1 MRGEG
6 FQGGLRSGAAVLLA
20 CLLLCLPMVALAD
33 ETPPFRVL
41 WADTQRAEGIYL
53 LDARIDYRLAP
64 NLREALHNG
73 VRLTFEMRVEI
84 TRQRDWLWDE
94 TVAGLT
100 QGYRLEYHPLSR
112 LYLLTSLNTGV
123 QRSFQRLE
131 SALARMGQV
140 EALPLLDAAL
150 LEAGTDYRVRLR
162 AYLRVDAL
170 PLPLR
175 LRGYLLPDWKPESDW
190 YTWPLD

>member
-1 MRGEG
+1 M
-6 FQGGLRSGAAVLLA
+6 AAA
-20 CLLLCLPMVALAD
+20 AD
-33 ETPPFRVL
+33 KAPAFRVL
-41 WADTQRAEGIYL
+41 WADTQRSEGIYL
-53 LDARIDYRLAP
+53 LDARIDYRLAR

-84 TRQRDWLWDE
+84 SRERDWVWDK

-100 QGYRLEYHPLSR
+100 QGYRLRYHALSR

-123 QRSFQRLE
+123 QRSFQRLD

-140 EALPLLDAAL
+140 ESLPLLDAAL
-150 LEAGTDYRVRLR
+150 LEADMDYRARLR
-162 AYLRVDAL
+162 TSLRVDAL